1 MLVLRAYYRY
11 ASKQDAAAA
20 AAAAEVPESPEE
32 VVFPNFCHGLGLEC
46 WCLADETEKPVAA
59 YRVEGGSW
67 RELHREW
74 KPTPPEL
81 GLIS

>member
-11 ASKQDAAAA
+11 ASKQDAAAAAA

-46 WCLADETEKPVAA
+46 
-59 YRVEGGSW
+59 
-67 RELHREW
+67 
-74 KPTPPEL
+74 
-81 GLIS
+81 